1 MSQERIWITR
11 TLPAAHRSAANFAQL
26 GLACA
31 VAPLLKVIPAPN
43 MPPQPEADDVL
54 IFTSQNGLNWFCEF
68 TKRRDWRV
76 VTVGDETAA
85 QAAKAGF
92 SQVSSAGG
100 TSRDVTALITSHF
113 AKGSS
118 FVHCAG
124 KHARGTITQD
134 LQAAGYKARRDLYYQ
149 SSPISSLPNID
160 LAKLSYIALYSPLA
174 AKTLAGFK
182 PNLAGITLLSI
193 SEATDAAMGDIN
205 CQSRRVAKAPTET
218 AMLALLGPAGR
229 V

>member
-1 MSQERIWITR
+1 MSQDRIWITR
-11 TLPAAHRSAANFAQL
+11 TLPSVHRSAANFAQL

-31 VAPLLKVIPAPN
+31 VAPLLKVMPAPT
-43 MPPQPEADDVL
+43 MPPKPQWDDIL

-85 QAAKAGF
+85 QATKAGF
-92 SQVSSAGG
+92 DKVSSAGG
-100 TSRDVTALITSHF
+100 TSRDVTALITSNF

-124 KHARGTITQD
+124 KHVRGTITQD

-174 AKTLAGFK
+174 AQTLAGFQ

-193 SEATDAAMGDIN
+193 SAATDAALGNIR